1 VPTSLPPST
10 PASAS
15 PAPAPARD
23 STADRIPPATREVAG
38 ALFKDFA
45 NAISARTY
53 TRITTAYSQPNDPA
67 GVTLWQEF
75 LVFVR
80 DYTPRA
86 TVRSTNVDASTNPPT
101 VTANIDF
108 RWSSDA
114 GFDRVRAGTFVGIAV
129 PVSGGWQLHRVRL
142 AKKFW

>member
-1 VPTSLPPST
+1 VPA
-10 PASAS
+10 AS
-15 PAPAPARD
+15 APAPTRD
-23 STADRIPPATREVAG
+23 STTDRIPPATREVAA

-45 NAISARTY
+45 NSINARSY

-67 GVTLWQEF
+67 EVRLWQELLIF
-75 LVFVR
+75 IR

-86 TVRSTNVDASTNPPT
+86 TVRSTNVDTSTNPPT
-101 VTANIDF
+101 VTANLDF
-108 RWSSDA
+108 RWSGDA